1 MPLQQEKGQMA
12 TIHPMEYHTAEIQM
26 HVHARMCV
34 YTYTQISD
42 THTSQENT
50 GEKKGQLKRSIQDGA
65 IDFCSKTTI
74 SITFC
79 LCINL
84 HTHKYQV
91 DLQEATYQV
100 HDCLWERGEESSTG
114 EGTTPTCNVQF
125 LLFRGGFPAPG
136 EKASLLQGIFSSKPL
151 LL

>member
-1 MPLQQEKGQMA
+1 MHA
-12 TIHPMEYHTAEIQM
+12 CVCTHIHRSPIH
-26 HVHARMCV
+26 
-34 YTYTQISD
+34 

-50 GEKKGQLKRSIQDGA
+50 GKKKGQLKRSIQDGA
-65 IDFCSKTTI
+65 IDFYSKTTI

-100 HDCLWERGEESSTG
+100 HDCLWERGGESSTG

-125 LLFRGGFPAPG
+125 LLFRGGFPCSWRESKPALG
-136 EKASLLQGIFSSKPL
+136 NLLLQTLTSLRWTLRAAGIQAVCGL
-151 LL
+151 LEIYACWLCY